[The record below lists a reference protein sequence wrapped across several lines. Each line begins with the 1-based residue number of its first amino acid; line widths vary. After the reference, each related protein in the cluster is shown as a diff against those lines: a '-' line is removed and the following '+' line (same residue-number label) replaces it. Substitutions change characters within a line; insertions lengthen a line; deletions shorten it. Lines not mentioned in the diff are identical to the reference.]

1 MVNSSAT
8 KSSRLLNPWA
18 LAVVAVAVGG
28 LLWATFQ
35 REEVFQPDGREPDA
49 VSANYAELLLTAHPD
64 DDHLRLQLVDLLIR
78 LGDYTKARQH
88 VDAWPKPQPELQAYY
103 RLELDALIAAG
114 GNDLIVQQALVE
126 RLQSFDHRKLPVA
139 QLESLAKLALT
150 LQAPGFAATV
160 FEEIAGRDPAQRT
173 DALKSAAQW
182 YLAGEQPARAADIY
196 LQLKRDAQQP
206 GERREYAQLA
216 FNSLLSAGRDEQAAQ
231 VLADELPQLKNP
243 QTDVAWLEQGVDVAV
258 ATKQFELAQ
267 RVLQQWHDLEPDNRN
282 ILVKESMY
290 ACLSMIWQVRG
301 KPVRS
306 WSSITRMT
314 ASCWSKWPSSVS
326 GAAITKPRWTT
337 GFTCSNS
344 RKTRKSASTP
354 GVSLACNST
363 LPVRSHCLQRSCSSV
378 RSRTSN
384 WMR

>member
-88 VDAWPKPQPELQAYY
+88 VDAWPKPQPEIQAYY
-103 RLELDALIAAG
+103 RLELDALIAAD

-139 QLESLAKLALT
+139 QLQSLAKLALT

-182 YLAGEQPARAADIY
+182 YLAGSN
-196 LQLKRDAQQP
+196 L
-206 GERREYAQLA
+206 RE
-216 FNSLLSAGRDEQAAQ
+216 
-231 VLADELPQLKNP
+231 P
-243 QTDVAWLEQGVDVAV
+243 QTSICNLSV
-258 ATKQFELAQ
+258 TPSN
-267 RVLQQWHDLEPDNRN
+267 RVSDGN
-282 ILVKESMY
+282 
-290 ACLSMIWQVRG
+290 
-301 KPVRS
+301 
-306 WSSITRMT
+306 TR
-314 ASCWSKWPSSVS
+314 
-326 GAAITKPRWTT
+326 
-337 GFTCSNS
+337 NS
-344 RKTRKSASTP
+344 RSTACCRPAVTSRPRKCWLT
-354 GVSLACNST
+354 
-363 LPVRSHCLQRSCSSV
+363 SCPS
-378 RSRTSN
+378 
-384 WMR
+384 

>member
-88 VDAWPKPQPELQAYY
+88 VDAWPKPQPEIQAYY
-103 RLELDALIAAG
+103 RLELDALIAAS
-114 GNDLIVQQALVE
+114 GNDLIAQHALVE

-139 QLESLAKLALT
+139 QLQSLAKLALT
-150 LQAPGFAATV
+150 LQAPAFAASV
-160 FEEIAGRDPAQRT
+160 FEEIAGRDSAQRT
-173 DALKSAAQW
+173 EALKSAAQW
-182 YLAGEQPARAADIY
+182 YLAGEQPAHAADIY

-206 GERREYAQLA
+206 AERREYAQLA

-231 VLADELPQLKNP
+231 VLADEPANRRG
-243 QTDVAWLEQGVDVAV
+243 VAGARRGYRRCDQAVRPGPARAPAV
-258 ATKQFELAQ
+258 A
-267 RVLQQWHDLEPDNRN
+267 
-282 ILVKESMY
+282 
-290 ACLSMIWQVRG
+290 
-301 KPVRS
+301 
-306 WSSITRMT
+306 
-314 ASCWSKWPSSVS
+314 
-326 GAAITKPRWTT
+326 
-337 GFTCSNS
+337 
-344 RKTRKSASTP
+344 
-354 GVSLACNST
+354 
-363 LPVRSHCLQRSCSSV
+363 
-378 RSRTSN
+378 
-384 WMR
+384 